1 MSVRCNVEVKGKV
14 MEAIVDSGAATNIM
28 TKGLQEK
35 LGIKITEKSNARF
48 TIANGQ
54 TLPALGKTMV
64 KVRIENEEIPMKVQI
79 IDSRKK
85 DLILGTEMLA
95 EMKGKIDFEE
105 RELRIE
111 HNGKEVI
118 TPIFYNRKKVE
129 IREEEESQEFEDD
142 FNEEIEE
149 EELSEEEFEK
159 NLETLEEKY
168 EEEYEEEWEDFD
180 KSPAYY
186 LAELL

>member
-64 KVRIENEEIPMKVQI
+64 RVRIENEEIKVKI
-79 IDSRKK
+79 NDSRKK

-118 TPIFYNRKKVE
+118 TLIFYNRKKVE

-142 FNEEIEE
+142 FDEEIE
-149 EELSEEEFEK
+149 
-159 NLETLEEKY
+159 
-168 EEEYEEEWEDFD
+168 
-180 KSPAYY
+180 
-186 LAELL
+186 

>member
-35 LGIKITEKSNARF
+35 LGITITEKSNARF

-54 TLPALGKTMV
+54 TVPALGKTMI
-64 KVRIENEEIPMKVQI
+64 KVIIENEEIPMKVQI

-85 DLILGTEMLA
+85 DLILGTEILV

-105 RELRIE
+105 KELRIE
-111 HNGKEVI
+111 YKSNKII
-118 TPIFYNRKKVE
+118 TPIFYNRKRVE
-129 IREEEESQEFEDD
+129 IQEEEENQEFEDD
-142 FNEEIEE
+142 FDEEIEE
-149 EELSEEEFEK
+149 KEQELSEKDLEK
-159 NLETLEEKY
+159 DLEILEEY
-168 EEEYEEEWEDFD
+168 EEEYEEEWEDFN
-180 KSPAYY
+180 KSP
-186 LAELL
+186 